1 MGRPESARV
10 VLEGDLVQMT
20 ASASVVL
27 IPLLIPRESRL
38 KGNDVNELGQ
48 RTRHTIEPA
57 RVQPIQDRLA
67 ARFDP
72 IPTTDSIDDQM
83 KGEQKVNVCVASVV
97 GDKLPA
103 KAH

>member
-27 IPLLIPRESRL
+27 IPLLIARESRL
-38 KGNDVNELGQ
+38 KDNDVNELGQ

-72 IPTTDSIDDQM
+72 IPTTDSIDDQR
-83 KGEQKVNVCVASVV
+83 KGEQKVNV
-97 GDKLPA
+97 
-103 KAH
+103 

>member
-10 VLEGDLVQMT
+10 VLEGDLVQMA

-57 RVQPIQDRLA
+57 RVQLIQDRLA

-72 IPTTDSIDDQM
+72 IPTTDSIDDQR
-83 KGEQKVNVCVASVV
+83 KGEQKVNV
-97 GDKLPA
+97 
-103 KAH
+103 